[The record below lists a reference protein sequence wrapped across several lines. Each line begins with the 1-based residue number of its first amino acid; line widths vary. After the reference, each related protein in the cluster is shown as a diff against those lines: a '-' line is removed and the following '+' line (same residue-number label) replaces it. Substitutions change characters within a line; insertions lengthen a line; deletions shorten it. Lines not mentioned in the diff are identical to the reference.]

1 MQGLRAVV
9 PHDTVVFLMN
19 RRILKSILA
28 TLLVVAACSKLADV
42 TGPRA
47 SRATGSSAPRFTTQ
61 VGRSSVVASLDP
73 RATPAGLIACIG
85 GEGTAV
91 DSVMGRPGT
100 ITGNVTFVP
109 GHFGTAFSI
118 NDVTADISIRS
129 DSSLNVGTGPG
140 MTLTA
145 WAYTRG
151 DWFTTV
157 TSEAPK
163 GSGPILEFNG
173 GAHIWSHEQY
183 LDPENAEFANL
194 VDVNGGWHIVQQQNV
209 AMKLRWNLIAL
220 TYDRATGWEK
230 LWANGIVT
238 DSAFV
243 GDIRVSTTGDLH
255 IGSRN
260 EFSPFGSD
268 RFTFN
273 GIIDEPA
280 IYNRALTKEELVA
293 LTAST
298 SSICFPKPIV
308 LRAVSVPTAVESGVP
323 FSASFDLMTSTGVR
337 ARNYNNVTA
346 QLYSGAGTLLG
357 TTTVSADS
365 GRATF
370 SNLILAGPSTGT
382 TLVISSSEITD
393 LITVPI
399 TVTQVVRR
407 VNLLNAPL
415 LTSLGAPL
423 TPQPNV
429 ELLDAAGLR
438 MANSGNTVTASL
450 ASGPAGGTITGTTSV
465 TSTNGLA
472 SFSNLSVAGAL
483 GSYTVNLSSGAAT
496 VGTFSVATGTQ
507 LAIDTPPT
515 TVDNGGTLG
524 SFTVRVANALGIT
537 NPSSTAQVSVTATN
551 GTVTGTTTVTA
562 VNGVATFSGLGIT
575 SSTPATPV
583 TLTVSAPLFPSVPL
597 SITVTQTPT
606 TASFVTQPTSATLNI
621 PLAPQP
627 SVRVLDKA
635 GQPMVSGTVT
645 AAIAATP
652 SALGGTTTAS
662 IIAGVASFSNLVL
675 TSLGSY
681 NITLTAGGTAAPLT
695 LPLSVTQT
703 AQAIS
708 VLNAPAATVL
718 GSALVPQPSVELLDA
733 TGARMASSGNVVSAS
748 IVDGPVGGTLTGTL
762 SATSVNGV
770 ATFTNLGVATSLG
783 SYTIALNSGAAT
795 AGIFVVSTGTQ
806 LLVDV
811 PPTSVVNGGTL
822 STFAVRVADATGTT
836 TSSSTAPVTVT
847 ATNGT
852 VAGTTTV
859 NAVNGVATFTGLR
872 ITSTTAATPVTLT
885 VSAPQFPAVPLS
897 IAITQTAATASFV
910 TQPTS
915 ASLNVAWNPQ
925 PSIRVLDNAGQPMT
939 SGTVTA
945 SVASSPTSLSGTT
958 TVPVVNGVATFTD
971 LSLTSVGVFT
981 ISFNAGGTATPLT
994 LLLTTTGG
1002 GTNPGG
1008 ATATQVAITSA
1019 PTTVES
1025 GASMTTPF
1033 RVEIRDVNGALV
1045 SNAAVT
1051 VSATIASGSSGVLQ
1065 GTTSVTSVN
1074 GVATF
1079 TNLRVGS
1086 TAGTVRLQFASAGLS
1101 SATSTAV
1108 TVTQVVRQLA
1118 LVTQPGTP
1126 RLASTLTVQPVVEL
1140 RDAAGL
1146 AVASGT
1152 GSVTASIGSGT
1163 AGTLTGANPVT
1174 ATAGRATFTNLALNG
1189 TGSYTLVF
1197 SMSGASSVTSS
1208 AISFAG
1214 TASLVFNG
1222 FLSPI
1227 DMGRV
1232 NVIEAG
1238 RVLPLRY
1245 SVTGVTAGTPVIRS
1259 FTSVQEACAV
1269 PTLLDHPWNGAGK
1282 VWDDRVRGA
1291 FTDDDD
1297 DVPEGY
1303 GQYDAR
1309 RGYYHVNF
1317 ATQRSWAGTCRL
1329 FTATLIDGTTRTVHF
1344 RFKRGASNTDSND
1357 MTAWWGADATRRF
1370 KPILDAWK
1378 RAWKDSD

>member
-1 MQGLRAVV
+1 
-9 PHDTVVFLMN
+9 MN

-47 SRATGSSAPRFTTQ
+47 SSASRGVAPRLATL
-61 VGRSSVVASLDP
+61 VGRSSLVASLDN
-73 RATPAGLIACIG
+73 RATPAGLISCWG
-85 GEGTAV
+85 GEGSAV
-91 DSVMGRPGT
+91 DSVASRLGQ

-109 GHFGTAFSI
+109 GRIGSGFSF
-118 NDVTADISIRS
+118 NDHTADIVTAS
-129 DSSLNVGTGPG
+129 DAVLDVGSGSG
-140 MTLTA
+140 MTMAA
-145 WAYTRG
+145 WVNTRG
-151 DWFTTV
+151 DWF
-157 TSEAPK
+157 SSLPNDPAK
-163 GSGPILEFNG
+163 GSGPILEFWN
-173 GAHIWSHEQY
+173 GAHLWSHHQWM
-183 LDPENAEFANL
+183 DPRMAEFANL
-194 VDVNGGWHIVQQQNV
+194 IDVNGTWHIVMQQNV
-209 AMKLRWNLIAL
+209 VPLQTWTYVAV
-220 TYDRATGWEK
+220 TYDRATGYEK
-230 LWANGIVT
+230 IWSNGFVE
-238 DSAFV
+238 DSAYV
-243 GDIRVSTTGDLH
+243 GDISPLTSGPVH
-255 IGSRN
+255 IGSRIT
-260 EFSPFGSD
+260 SPNLGPD
-268 RFTFN
+268 KYAFN

-280 IYNRALTKEELVA
+280 IFNRALTKDELVA

-298 SSICFPKPIV
+298 SSICHPKPIA

-323 FSASFDLMTSTGVR
+323 FTATFDLITAAGMR
-337 ARNYNNVTA
+337 ARSYNNVTA
-346 QLYSGAGTLLG
+346 QLYSGSGALLG

-370 SNLILAGPSTGT
+370 TNLILAGASTGT
-382 TLVISSSEITD
+382 TLVFSSTEVVDIVT
-393 LITVPI
+393 IPI
-399 TVTQVVRR
+399 TVTQVVRHM
-407 VNLLNAPL
+407 NLLTAPG
-415 LTSLGAPL
+415 LTSLGATL
-423 TPQPNV
+423 APQPSV

-438 MANSGNTVTASL
+438 MANSGNVVT
-450 ASGPAGGTITGTTSV
+450 
-465 TSTNGLA
+465 
-472 SFSNLSVAGAL
+472 
-483 GSYTVNLSSGAAT
+483 
-496 VGTFSVATGTQ
+496 
-507 LAIDTPPT
+507 
-515 TVDNGGTLG
+515 
-524 SFTVRVANALGIT
+524 
-537 NPSSTAQVSVTATN
+537 
-551 GTVTGTTTVTA
+551 
-562 VNGVATFSGLGIT
+562 
-575 SSTPATPV
+575 
-583 TLTVSAPLFPSVPL
+583 
-597 SITVTQTPT
+597 
-606 TASFVTQPTSATLNI
+606 
-621 PLAPQP
+621 
-627 SVRVLDKA
+627 
-635 GQPMVSGTVT
+635 
-645 AAIAATP
+645 
-652 SALGGTTTAS
+652 
-662 IIAGVASFSNLVL
+662 
-675 TSLGSY
+675 
-681 NITLTAGGTAAPLT
+681 
-695 LPLSVTQT
+695 
-703 AQAIS
+703 
-708 VLNAPAATVL
+708 
-718 GSALVPQPSVELLDA
+718 
-733 TGARMASSGNVVSAS
+733 AS
-748 IVDGPVGGTLTGTL
+748 IVDGPAGGTLTGTL

-783 SYTIALNSGAAT
+783 SYTIALSSGAVT

-822 STFAVRVADATGTT
+822 STFAVRVADATGATA
-836 TSSSTAPVTVT
+836 SSSTAPVTVS

-852 VAGTTTV
+852 VTGTTTV
-859 NAVNGVATFTGLR
+859 NAVNGVATFAGLR
-872 ITSTTAATPVTLT
+872 ITSSTQATPVTLT
-885 VSAPQFPAVPLS
+885 VSAQQFPAVPLS
-897 IAITQTAATASFV
+897 IAITQTAATVSFV

-915 ASLNVAWNPQ
+915 ASLNVALNPQ

-939 SGTVTA
+939 SGTITA

-981 ISFNAGGTATPLT
+981 ISFNAGGTTTPLT

-1002 GTNPGG
+1002 GLNT
-1008 ATATQVAITSA
+1008 TATQVAITSA

-1025 GASMTTPF
+1025 GAAMSTPF
-1033 RVEIRDVNGALV
+1033 RVEIRDVNGVLV

-1065 GTTSVTSVN
+1065 GTTSATSVN

-1086 TAGTVRLQFASAGLS
+1086 TAGTVRLQFASSGLS
-1101 SATSTAV
+1101 AATSSAV

-1163 AGTLTGANPVT
+1163 AGTLTGTNPVT